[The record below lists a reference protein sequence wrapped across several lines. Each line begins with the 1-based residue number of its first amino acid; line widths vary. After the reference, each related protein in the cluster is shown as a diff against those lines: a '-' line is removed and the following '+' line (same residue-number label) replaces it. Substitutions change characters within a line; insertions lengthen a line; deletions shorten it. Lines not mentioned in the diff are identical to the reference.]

1 MEIWWSFTRLVLRR
15 IMNDILNIM
24 FDRLNREEKRKKIL
38 FINFRKQKIESLG
51 IKNYF
56 ALAICGS
63 ETEYKQVKNN
73 CNYSKFF
80 DKIAIFN
87 SKEYNEVISMKFDL
101 IIGNPPY
108 YEEKPEG
115 KKRAAPHL
123 DSKIWLSLCENTS
136 RHIIMVMSH
145 GCNRMKNMGY
155 TYMSEQFPFPGA
167 AIDVNIFERKPGE
180 KEIDIV
186 SKYETNGKYE
196 WLKNNQ
202 VDKYKSLSGLVVNF
216 KPEEINDFTVP
227 ETYFAYHERSGKNI
241 RTFVGGERT
250 VKENGTPLTCIDYIK
265 CKSQEQAIQLKEW
278 FDKTVTPKY
287 KEFTKFG
294 DCNVNRGFLQTIEI
308 PSFMKD

>member
-1 MEIWWSFTRLVLRR
+1 MKFKNLNNFITNIPGNYLAEMAQKNVAFVG
-15 IMNDILNIM
+15 NCKDIYTY
-24 FDRLNREEKRKKIL
+24 F
-38 FINFRKQKIESLG
+38 QKINKNCKYFSITKQNWKSVVKSLT
-51 IKNYF
+51 K
-56 ALAICGS
+56 
-63 ETEYKQVKNN
+63 KDKNN
-73 CNYSKFF
+73 
-80 DKIAIFN
+80 
-87 SKEYNEVISMKFDL
+87 MPKFDV
-101 IIGNPPY
+101 IVGNPPF

-167 AIDVNIFERKPGE
+167 AIDVNIFERKSGE

-278 FDKTVTPKY
+278 FDKNVTPKY